1 MSIEVVCSVGNVGAV
16 VSATFS
22 PLKRCDNVDVGD
34 HVRREL
40 APIVTLDGV
49 PVLYEGKQ
57 VIYLKDY
64 NG

>member
-1 MSIEVVCSVGNVGAV
+1 MIDVVCNVGNVGAV

-40 APIVTLDGV
+40 APKITEDDILIVHNGNT
-49 PVLYEGKQ
+49 